1 MSENKISIN
10 EDTYQTLY
18 NLNVK
23 PMPRVVDGA
32 KKVTPMWKTDTG
44 QTKTVELKYNKSP
57 YRIFVATPVHDQC
70 SIHYA
75 QGLLEFQQLCFK
87 KNVEVTFQIMKSS
100 LVTQGRN
107 LCVSGFLESNCTHML
122 FVDSDILFNAESIF
136 KMIERDKDVIAIP
149 YPLKT
154 LMWDKAFRKMQDG
167 EIKKPDD
174 IRKWLHTYPMKIEN
188 PNDVNVE
195 RGVIEVTHSPTGCM
209 LIKRQVFD
217 KMIKAYPDK
226 QIVQK
231 TVINGEYVDK
241 PHMWNFFDTIHDPET
256 KTYLGEDFSF
266 CKLWREIGG
275 KCYAFIDDPIA
286 HIGEHQYQGR
296 FADELIFPK

>member
-44 QTKTVELKYNKSP
+44 QRPPTKLELQKSP
-57 YRIFVATPVHDQC
+57 YKIFVATPVHDQC

-154 LMWDKAFRKMQDG
+154 LMWDKAFKKMQDG

-174 IRKWLHTYPMKIEN
+174 IRRWLHTYPMKIEN
-188 PNDVNVE
+188 MNNINVE

-231 TVINGEYVDK
+231 TIINGKYVDK

-286 HIGEHQYQGR
+286 HIGEHQYEGR
-296 FADELIFPK
+296 FADELILPK

>member
-1 MSENKISIN
+1 MDKNKISIN

-44 QTKTVELKYNKSP
+44 QRLPAKLELEKSP
-57 YRIFVATPVHDQC
+57 YKIFVATPVHDQC

-107 LCVSGFLESNCTHML
+107 LCVSGFIESNCTHML

-154 LMWDKAFRKMQDG
+154 LMWDKAFKKMQDG

-231 TVINGEYVDK
+231 TVINGKYVDK
-241 PHMWNFFDTIHDPET
+241 PHMWNFFDTIHDPKT

-275 KCYAFIDDPIA
+275 KCHAFIDDPIA
-286 HIGEHQYQGR
+286 HIGEHQYEGR
-296 FADELIFPK
+296 FADELILPK

>member
-1 MSENKISIN
+1 MSENKKYIN

-23 PMPRVVDGA
+23 PMPRIVDGA
-32 KKVTPMWKTDTG
+32 KKVTPMWKTNQESRTTDNI
-44 QTKTVELKYNKSP
+44 KKERALYS
-57 YRIFVATPVHDQC
+57 IFVATPVHDQC

-75 QGLLEFQQLCFK
+75 QGLLEFQKECMK
-87 KNVEVTFQIMKSS
+87 RNVDVAFQIMKSS

-107 LCVSGFLESNCTHML
+107 LCVSGFIESGLTHML
-122 FVDSDILFNAESIF
+122 FIDSDILFNAESIF
-136 KMIERDKDVIAIP
+136 KMIERDKEVISIP

-154 LMWDKAFRKMQDG
+154 LMWDKAFRKMQKG

-188 PNDVNVE
+188 PNNVDVD

-217 KMIKAYPDK
+217 KMIKAYPNK

-241 PHMWNFFDTIHDPET
+241 PHMWNFFDTIHDPKT

-296 FADELIFPK
+296 FADELILPK

>member
-1 MSENKISIN
+1 MSENKKFIN

-18 NLNVK
+18 NVNVK
-23 PMPRVVDGA
+23 PMPQVVDGS
-32 KKVTPMWKTDTG
+32 KKVTPMWKTDNVSRITDN
-44 QTKTVELKYNKSP
+44 TKDSP
-57 YRIFVATPVHDQC
+57 PYSIFVATPVHDQC

-75 QGLLEFQQLCFK
+75 QGLLEFQKECMK
-87 KNVEVTFQIMKSS
+87 RNVDVAFQIIKSS

-107 LCVSGFLESNCTHML
+107 LCVSGFIESGLTHML
-122 FVDSDILFNAESIF
+122 FIDSDILFNAESIF
-136 KMIERDKDVIAIP
+136 KMIERDRDVISIP

-154 LMWDKAFRKMQDG
+154 LMWDKAYRKMQKG
-167 EIKKPDD
+167 EIKKGDD
-174 IRKWLHTYPMKIEN
+174 IRRWLHTYPMKVAD
-188 PNDVNVE
+188 PNNVNIDK
-195 RGVIEVTHSPTGCM
+195 GVIEVTHSPTGCM

-217 KMIKAYPDK
+217 KMIKSYPDK

-266 CKLWREIGG
+266 CKLWNEIGG
-275 KCYAFIDDPIA
+275 KCHAFIDDPIA
-286 HIGEHQYQGR
+286 HIGEHQYEGR
-296 FADELIFPK
+296 FADELILPK

>member
-18 NLNVK
+18 NLNIK

-44 QTKTVELKYNKSP
+44 QRPLAKLELQQSP

-75 QGLLEFQQLCFK
+75 QGLLEFQKLCFE
-87 KNVEVTFQIMKSS
+87 KNVQVTFQIMKSS

-154 LMWDKAFRKMQDG
+154 LMWDKAFKKMQDG

-286 HIGEHQYQGR
+286 HVGEHQYQGR